1 MMLMPDEKQRGTPM
15 SSERLVKN
23 DANTNGITN
32 ISIDSGQKFSPSD
45 WLGYFHLNRET
56 RADIAF
62 PDRLTMAAELRAPLI
77 KSLQR
82 FQIGETGEGKHLR
95 KYASLMNDPVYE
107 QCIDLF
113 VKEEQYHARVLAQMI
128 QSLDG
133 TLLTW
138 HWTDIAYIC
147 LRRMLGLKTEV
158 FIMLIAEIIG
168 KCFYRA
174 CADNLD
180 NRLLSDAFS
189 LIVLDEIGHLEFHT
203 HFLQDR
209 TRAFPYF
216 VRRGVHYAWC
226 VLFVTACL
234 VFITD
239 HKKTLTALNVT
250 PRDFMRDCL
259 NTFHRTATRALHLN
273 RPRLEIC

>member
-1 MMLMPDEKQRGTPM
+1 MMLMRMKWRTKM

-23 DANTNGITN
+23 DANAKN
-32 ISIDSGQKFSPSD
+32 IKDLSIGSGQKFSPDD
-45 WLGYFHLNRET
+45 WLSYFQINRET
-56 RADIAF
+56 RADITF
-62 PDRLTMAAELRAPLI
+62 PDRLSVDAEVRAPLI
-77 KSLQR
+77 KSLKR
-82 FQIGETGEGKHLR
+82 FQIGETGEGRHLR

-107 QCIDLF
+107 ECIDLF
-113 VKEEQYHARVLAQMI
+113 VKEEQFHARVLAQII

-133 TLLTW
+133 TLLSW
-138 HWTDIAYIC
+138 HWTDLAYIC

-168 KCFYRA
+168 KCFYRV

-209 TRAFPYF
+209 TQAFPHI

-226 VLFVTACL
+226 ILFVTACL
-234 VFITD
+234 VFIAD
-239 HKKTLTALNVT
+239 HKRTLAALKVT

-259 NTFHRTATRALHLN
+259 NTFHRTATRALHLH
-273 RPRLEIC
+273 RPSLEIC

>member
-1 MMLMPDEKQRGTPM
+1 M

-23 DANTNGITN
+23 LTNAKGIGELN
-32 ISIDSGQKFSPSD
+32 IGSGQKFSPDD
-45 WLGYFHLNRET
+45 WLSYFQINRAT
-56 RADIAF
+56 RAEITF
-62 PDRLTMAAELRAPLI
+62 PDRLSMEAALRAPLL

-82 FQIGETGEGKHLR
+82 FQIGETGEGRHLR
-95 KYASLMNDPVYE
+95 KYASLMNDEVYE

-113 VKEEQYHARVLAQMI
+113 VREEQYHARVLAEMI
-128 QSLDG
+128 QTLDG
-133 TLLTW
+133 TLLSW
-138 HWTDIAYIC
+138 HWTDLAYIC

-180 NRLLSDAFS
+180 NRMLSDAFS

-209 TRAFPYF
+209 TRAYPSF

-226 VLFVTACL
+226 TIFVTACL
-234 VFITD
+234 VFIAD
-239 HKKTLTALNVT
+239 HKSTLAALKVT
-250 PRDFMRDCL
+250 PGDFMRDCL
-259 NTFHRTATRALHLN
+259 NTFHRTATRALHLQ

>member
-1 MMLMPDEKQRGTPM
+1 M
-15 SSERLVKN
+15 SSERLVN
-23 DANTNGITN
+23 DDAGTSVTTN
-32 ISIDSGQKFSPSD
+32 ISIDSEQKFSPSD
-45 WLGYFHLNRET
+45 WLGYFQINRES
-56 RADIAF
+56 RAEITF
-62 PDRLTMAAELRAPLI
+62 PNRLAMAQELRLPLL

-95 KYASLMNDPVYE
+95 KYASLMNDVVYE

-113 VKEEQYHARVLAQMI
+113 VREEQFHARVLAEMI
-128 QSLDG
+128 QALDG
-133 TLLTW
+133 TLLSW
-138 HWTDIAYIC
+138 HWTDLAYIC

-209 TRAFPYF
+209 TKAFPHAA
-216 VRRGVHYAWC
+216 RRAVHYAWC
-226 VLFVTACL
+226 TLFVVACL
-234 VFITD
+234 VFIAD
-239 HKKTLTALNVT
+239 HKNTLVALKVA
-250 PRDFMRDCL
+250 PRDFLRDCL
-259 NTFHRTATRALHLN
+259 NTFHRSATRALHLN
-273 RPRLEIC
+273 RPRFEIC